1 MDAPHQTVPGW
12 MRPRSSS
19 IVQRF
24 PITGARIKHRYATAE
39 LAQFLARPTVRID
52 FRSLHPFR
60 IWPDAGTST
69 RCGDLQ
75 SGDGRHL
82 QRPYANRR
90 YRFADESRLPQFSKL
105 GDDVPFTFAKLS
117 VGRPS
122 FTRMQGYWAGRKS
135 ADPPCNMKIRYKMKT
150 TLSGCSGRSR
160 FLQLPLGSR
169 YWLPMLKNS
178 LPGGPK
184 LIASDPHFL
193 ERLPQTEIVR
203 CNDISLCHRA

>member
-24 PITGARIKHRYATAE
+24 PITGARIKHRYAIAE

-69 RCGDLQ
+69 RYGDLQ

-105 GDDVPFTFAKLS
+105 GDDVPLHVCEVIRGKAVLYADAR
-117 VGRPS
+117 VLGR
-122 FTRMQGYWAGRKS
+122 AEV
-135 ADPPCNMKIRYKMKT
+135 
-150 TLSGCSGRSR
+150 SR
-160 FLQLPLGSR
+160 
-169 YWLPMLKNS
+169 
-178 LPGGPK
+178 
-184 LIASDPHFL
+184 PHA
-193 ERLPQTEIVR
+193 I
-203 CNDISLCHRA
+203 